1 MAMSGDNFSDTL
13 PDPDPEQTLEW
24 QEAIRAVS
32 DTLGPERAHRLL
44 LQTIGAAREEGIEID
59 VVNTPYLNTIH
70 PSKQPDYPGNLEMEM
85 RLHGIIT
92 WNAMMM
98 VTRANKAND
107 GIGGHIST
115 FASNSHLWEV
125 GQNHYYRGKNLDGW
139 GDHVYWQ
146 GHASPGIYARAW
158 LEGRLTRENIDNFR
172 IECEGKGLSSYP
184 HPRLMPEFWEYPS
197 VSMGLGGMTAIHT
210 ARFNRYLAS
219 RELADTSNSRVWYT
233 MGDGES
239 DEPESLSQ
247 LSLAGRENL
256 DNVIMIMNCNLQR
269 LDGPVRGNSKIVQE
283 LEGRFRGSGWNV
295 IKILWGCM
303 WDDLFARDSDGVLAN
318 RLQELVDGDEQ
329 RIFTSD
335 ATTFKNELFNTPHL
349 KAMVSHLSDEDLE
362 ALASNLG
369 GHDMVK
375 INAAYAA
382 AEACDD
388 KPTVILAR
396 TIKGYGLG
404 PAFAGRNSTHGK
416 KKADEDSIKWM
427 RDDLNLGFTDE
438 ELKEYPFIEPK
449 DIPEVVSYLKQR
461 REEMGGF
468 CPERRAPPTGL
479 TPPGIEG
486 YSSFDEGTKGKM
498 QVSTTMAFVRLLSGL
513 MKDKKIGQRVVPIVP
528 DEARTFGMDPLFAQ
542 FGIYHPDGQ
551 LYTPVD
557 HKVLM
562 KYKESEKGQ
571 LFEEGISEAGAMSTF
586 IASATSYSTQGCAT
600 IPFYIFYS
608 MFGFQRVADLIW
620 SASDQRARGFMIG
633 ATSGRTTLNGEGL
646 QHQDGHSLLMA
657 HTNPAV
663 RAYDPA
669 FAYELATII
678 RSGID
683 EMYVDEKDLMYYIA
697 VYNENHP
704 MPPKPAGVD
713 EGIVKGAY
721 KLRSAPKGEGPIV
734 RLIGSGPI
742 MLQLLSAVEVLETYG
757 VRSEIWSA
765 TSYGELR
772 REGLDCERENRLNPT
787 SARQVPYVEQML
799 GDGTTPTI
807 AVSDNQIAVPDMIRQ
822 WVGGDYTVLGTDGFG
837 RSDTRANLRR
847 FFEIDAQHITLA
859 ALSSLVRS
867 KDIESEVYD
876 KAIKELGI
884 SKERN
889 DITAL

>member
-1 MAMSGDNFSDTL
+1 
-13 PDPDPEQTLEW
+13 
-24 QEAIRAVS
+24 
-32 DTLGPERAHRLL
+32 
-44 LQTIGAAREEGIEID
+44 
-59 VVNTPYLNTIH
+59 
-70 PSKQPDYPGNLEMEM
+70 
-85 RLHGIIT
+85 
-92 WNAMMM
+92 
-98 VTRANKAND
+98 
-107 GIGGHIST
+107 
-115 FASNSHLWEV
+115 
-125 GQNHYYRGKNLDGW
+125 
-139 GDHVYWQ
+139 
-146 GHASPGIYARAW
+146 
-158 LEGRLTRENIDNFR
+158 
-172 IECEGKGLSSYP
+172 
-184 HPRLMPEFWEYPS
+184 
-197 VSMGLGGMTAIHT
+197 
-210 ARFNRYLAS
+210 
-219 RELADTSNSRVWYT
+219 
-233 MGDGES
+233 
-239 DEPESLSQ
+239 
-247 LSLAGRENL
+247 
-256 DNVIMIMNCNLQR
+256 
-269 LDGPVRGNSKIVQE
+269 
-283 LEGRFRGSGWNV
+283 
-295 IKILWGCM
+295 M
-303 WDDLFARDSDGVLAN
+303 WDDLFARDSEGVLAN

-335 ATTFKNELFNTPHL
+335 ATTFKNELFNTPQL
-349 KAMVSHLSDEDLE
+349 KAMVSHLGDEDLE

-369 GHDMVK
+369 GHDMIK

-427 RDDLNLGFTDE
+427 RDDLGLGFTDE

-449 DIPEVVSYLKQR
+449 DIPEVVSYLKER
-461 REEMGGF
+461 REKMGGF
-468 CPERRAPPTGL
+468 CPERRSPPTEL
-479 TPPGIEG
+479 KPPGIEG
-486 YSSFDEGTKGKM
+486 YSTFDEGTKGKM

-513 MKDKKIGQRVVPIVP
+513 MKNKEIGERVVPIVP

-620 SASDQRARGFMIG
+620 SAADQRARGFMIG

-772 REGLDCERENRLNPT
+772 REGLECERENRLNPN

-799 GDGTTPTI
+799 GDGTYPTI

-822 WVGGDYTVLGTDGFG
+822 WVGGDYTILGTDGFG

-867 KDIESEVYD
+867 KEIKSEVYD

>member
-1 MAMSGDNFSDTL
+1 MKGKKLRDVL

-32 DTLGPERAHRLL
+32 DALGPERAHRLL
-44 LQTIGAAREEGIEID
+44 LETIGAAQQEGIEID

-70 PSKQPDYPGNLEMEM
+70 PSEEPSYPGDLEIEK
-85 RLHGIIT
+85 RIHGVIT

-98 VTRANKAND
+98 VTRANKASD

-125 GQNHYYRGKNLDGW
+125 GQNHYYRGKDLDGW

-146 GHASPGIYARAW
+146 GHASPGVYSRAW
-158 LEGRLTRENIDNFR
+158 LEGRLSRENIDNFR
-172 IECEGKGLSSYP
+172 IECEGNGLSSYP

-210 ARFNRYLAS
+210 ARFNRYLS
-219 RELADTSNSRVWYT
+219 NRGLADTSNSRVWYT

-247 LSLAGRENL
+247 LSLAGREDLN
-256 DNVIMIMNCNLQR
+256 NVIMIMNCNLQR

-283 LEGRFRGSGWNV
+283 LEGRFRGAGWNV
-295 IKILWGCM
+295 IKILWGSM

-335 ATTFKNELFNTPHL
+335 AATFRTELFNTPQL

-362 ALASNLG
+362 TLAANLG

-382 AEACDD
+382 AESSD
-388 KPTVILAR
+388 KPTVIIAR

-427 RDDLNLGFTDE
+427 RNDLNLPFTDD
-438 ELKEYPFIEPK
+438 ELKEYPFVDPSSV
-449 DIPEVVSYLKQR
+449 PELVEYVKAR
-461 REEMGGF
+461 RKEMGGY
-468 CPERRAPPTGL
+468 CPERRTPKSDIS
-479 TPPGIEG
+479 PPGEDG
-486 YSSFDEGTKGKM
+486 YSTFDEGTKGEM
-498 QVSTTMAFVRLLSGL
+498 QVSTTMAFVRLLRNL
-513 MKDKKIGQRVVPIVP
+513 MKDKSVGNRIVPIVP
-528 DEARTFGMDPLFAQ
+528 DEARTFGMDPLFAE
-542 FGIYHPDGQ
+542 FGIYHPEGQ

-557 HKVLM
+557 HKMIM
-562 KYKESEKGQ
+562 KYKESDKGQ
-571 LFEEGISEAGAMSTF
+571 VLEEGISEAGAFSTF
-586 IASATSYSTQGCAT
+586 IASATSYSTQGCPT

-620 SASDQRARGFMIG
+620 SAADQRARGFMIG

-678 RSGID
+678 RTGID
-683 EMYVDEKDLMYYIA
+683 EMHVDERDVMYYIA

-704 MPPKPAGVD
+704 MPPKPSGVD
-713 EGIVKGAY
+713 EGIVKGLY
-721 KLRSAPKGEGPIV
+721 KLRSIPKKEGPVV

-742 MLQLLSAVEVLETYG
+742 MLQLLAAVEILEKYG
-757 VRSEIWSA
+757 VMSEIWSA

-772 REGLDCERENRLNPT
+772 REGLDCERENRLNP
-787 SARQVPYVEQML
+787 SANRKQPYVEEML
-799 GDGTTPTI
+799 GDGKYPTI

-822 WVGGDYTVLGTDGFG
+822 WVGGDYVVLGTDGFG
-837 RSDTRANLRR
+837 RSDTRPALRR

-859 ALSSLVRS
+859 ALSALVRDNQIGNEIYEKAVNELGVDKDR
-867 KDIESEVYD
+867 KDITT
-876 KAIKELGI
+876 L
-884 SKERN
+884 
-889 DITAL
+889 

>member
-1 MAMSGDNFSDTL
+1 
-13 PDPDPEQTLEW
+13 
-24 QEAIRAVS
+24 
-32 DTLGPERAHRLL
+32 
-44 LQTIGAAREEGIEID
+44 
-59 VVNTPYLNTIH
+59 
-70 PSKQPDYPGNLEMEM
+70 
-85 RLHGIIT
+85 
-92 WNAMMM
+92 
-98 VTRANKAND
+98 
-107 GIGGHIST
+107 
-115 FASNSHLWEV
+115 
-125 GQNHYYRGKNLDGW
+125 
-139 GDHVYWQ
+139 
-146 GHASPGIYARAW
+146 
-158 LEGRLTRENIDNFR
+158 
-172 IECEGKGLSSYP
+172 
-184 HPRLMPEFWEYPS
+184 
-197 VSMGLGGMTAIHT
+197 
-210 ARFNRYLAS
+210 
-219 RELADTSNSRVWYT
+219 
-233 MGDGES
+233 
-239 DEPESLSQ
+239 
-247 LSLAGRENL
+247 
-256 DNVIMIMNCNLQR
+256 
-269 LDGPVRGNSKIVQE
+269 
-283 LEGRFRGSGWNV
+283 
-295 IKILWGCM
+295 
-303 WDDLFARDSDGVLAN
+303 
-318 RLQELVDGDEQ
+318 
-329 RIFTSD
+329 
-335 ATTFKNELFNTPHL
+335 
-349 KAMVSHLSDEDLE
+349 
-362 ALASNLG
+362 
-369 GHDMVK
+369 
-375 INAAYAA
+375 
-382 AEACDD
+382 
-388 KPTVILAR
+388 
-396 TIKGYGLG
+396 
-404 PAFAGRNSTHGK
+404 
-416 KKADEDSIKWM
+416 M

-678 RSGID
+678 RSGIN

-704 MPPKPAGVD
+704 MPPKPAGID

-799 GDGTTPTI
+799 GDGTIPTI